1 MIIWSISLIKG
12 NCSSLSAET
21 WDKELKLA
29 VVPKKVSKHIIS
41 LRAVLTKRS
50 QDWVFCQAC
59 DNLFNETRASCTSV
73 KYVKISVGGAGERK
87 LKSTLPHPTLPLFPP
102 HHSFPYF
109 TTFTDHQWSEMDKSI
124 DLTILVWSL
133 DNMRYEGKYKS
144 GTVVDNWPVIVG

>member
-21 WDKELKLA
+21 WHKELKLA
-29 VVPKKVSKHIIS
+29 VVPKKVSKRIIS

-59 DNLFNETRASCTSV
+59 DNLFNEKRASCTH
-73 KYVKISVGGAGERK
+73 VGGGGGNW
-87 LKSTLPHPTLPLFPP
+87 SPPYPTLPYPTLPLFAP